1 MKSLEIV
8 LKEIRQRK
16 LSALLVVLAVGVAT
30 ATVLTVAALNRA
42 LSDEFRRLTRDMGTN
57 LIIFPADAQLERY
70 FHGTEPDPSTLPQE
84 YIDALLALK
93 PPIARHI
100 VGRLLTS
107 VRVEGRQ
114 YVLAGTSP
122 EYDTAPGSK
131 SQLGMVISPGAVHV
145 GAVAA
150 EELGWREGQAVT
162 IEDRTVQ
169 VERILPPLG
178 SRDDFTIFAP
188 LEEVQNMLAKPGEV
202 SVVEALGCLCA
213 GDYLATVKRDIEAA
227 LPNTH
232 VVSLRSRALAR
243 VRVRQSVAAFGVVL
257 SVVVVALSAV
267 GGASVFLVNVRE
279 RRSEIGILMAM
290 GCQTGRIVWL
300 FLLKGLVLAIG
311 AALLAFV
318 SATALIRALPPRV
331 VGWKAGVPTEYLLW
345 AGGFALGLG
354 VMVSLPAVWRLCRLD
369 PADVLREM

>member
-1 MKSLEIV
+1 MKSLDIV

-57 LIIFPADAQLERY
+57 LIIFPADARRDRY
-70 FHGTEPDPSTLPQE
+70 FYGTEPDPSTLPQE

-145 GAVAA
+145 GAVRHQPAFRYDPV
-150 EELGWREGQAVT
+150 EPAVH
-162 IEDRTVQ
+162 
-169 VERILPPLG
+169 
-178 SRDDFTIFAP
+178 
-188 LEEVQNMLAKPGEV
+188 
-202 SVVEALGCLCA
+202 
-213 GDYLATVKRDIEAA
+213 
-227 LPNTH
+227 H
-232 VVSLRSRALAR
+232 VVI
-243 VRVRQSVAAFGVVL
+243 Q
-257 SVVVVALSAV
+257 
-267 GGASVFLVNVRE
+267 
-279 RRSEIGILMAM
+279 
-290 GCQTGRIVWL
+290 
-300 FLLKGLVLAIG
+300 
-311 AALLAFV
+311 
-318 SATALIRALPPRV
+318 
-331 VGWKAGVPTEYLLW
+331 
-345 AGGFALGLG
+345 
-354 VMVSLPAVWRLCRLD
+354 
-369 PADVLREM
+369 